1 MTDWLIEAA
10 RRPYN
15 REPELPEGLTM
26 LGGRPQFA
34 CRVCGAWTDWEG
46 EPEDFNEDDPMLL
59 CGGSPRC
66 CP

>member
-1 MTDWLIEAA
+1 MTDWLTEAA

-15 REPELPEGLTM
+15 RDPELPEGLVM
-26 LGGRPQFA
+26 LGGRPQFP

-46 EPEDFNEDDPMLL
+46 EVKDFVDGLAENV
-59 CGGSPRC
+59 CGGSPWC